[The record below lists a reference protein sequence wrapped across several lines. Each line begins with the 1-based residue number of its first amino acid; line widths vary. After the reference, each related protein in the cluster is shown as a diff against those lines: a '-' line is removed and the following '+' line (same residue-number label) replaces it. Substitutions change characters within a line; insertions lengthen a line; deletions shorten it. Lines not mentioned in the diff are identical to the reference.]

1 MRVLYVPAGRPPKIS
16 EKEKQMKAII
26 AVANDQVVQSI
37 ACIIQ
42 APSLMVLVR
51 MYRGCTALM
60 DRNRFDRVGINA
72 LANHPD
78 IPGIGAASVVF
89 DLDDKSRPRTDESL
103 AERLR
108 HLRDWLT
115 NECGVT
121 EIDYKSYKTRGD
133 LCIDLG
139 QTFRLN

>member
-1 MRVLYVPAGRPPKIS
+1 
-16 EKEKQMKAII
+16 MKAII
-26 AVANDQVVQSI
+26 AVASDQATQSI

-42 APSLMVLVR
+42 APSLLVLVR

-60 DRNRFDRVGINA
+60 DRNRYDRVGINA

-78 IPGIGAASVVF
+78 IPGIGVASVIF
-89 DLDDKSRPRTDESL
+89 DLDGKSRPRTDESL
-103 AERLR
+103 AERSQY
-108 HLRDWLT
+108 LRDWLM

-121 EIDYKSYKTRGD
+121 EVSYKSYKTRGD